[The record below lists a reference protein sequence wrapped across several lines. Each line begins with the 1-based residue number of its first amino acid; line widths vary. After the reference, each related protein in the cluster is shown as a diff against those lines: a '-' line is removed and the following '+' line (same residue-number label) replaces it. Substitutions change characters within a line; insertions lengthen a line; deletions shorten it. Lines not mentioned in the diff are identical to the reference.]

1 MDKYPSIEDNE
12 FQFKIAKKLEFRNLD
27 NVDGL
32 YPHQEF
38 VRRFMSPYTP
48 YDSLI
53 MYHSLGSGKSIACI
67 AVAVDHY
74 IHDKKKCIIVTKG
87 DSGTENFAKQIQMY
101 HKMSSRSED
110 WNMSSFSFKH
120 YISMSNQICNLH
132 DEDVTKAFSNSIIV
146 LDEVHNVKYLRKDNE
161 NSVYG
166 SIIRLLRLCSN
177 VKIIIATA
185 TPMTD
190 SPEQIQ
196 SLLGICNYSRN
207 DKWSMN
213 GIISYNSTIL
223 HKPESS
229 EIGTEK
235 FISGILVYPSYM
247 ISHQEIAYR
256 KENSVQ
262 PPDDIYRKLT
272 HISLFCFKDGIYG
285 REITKTKM
293 NKIKTNVLIT
303 SMSSKQT
310 KEIKYYKYKILPQY
324 AHMLTGKNLRQSSCK
339 YSKVIEDL
347 TMNTRGNTFIFL
359 EEVKGSGLLLLAS
372 VLEQHGYELYIGQD
386 LNNIPKKKRYT
397 MCVGSLDICPN
408 NTDRLDGFNSDI
420 NKDGEYVEVLL
431 GSRVIGES
439 ITLKNVRQFYCL
451 TPHWNDST
459 VDQAIGRVVR
469 NCSHSLLNKN
479 ERNVNIYIHAAIF
492 TDDPQSSVDIKKLA
506 KCKEKERHIQAVA
519 ETMISFAV
527 DRYKDDPELP
537 VTQVHNFAAAYL
549 HNHMDKLVYII
560 NNFFNKYHTT
570 LTTPTTS
577 NTPDVVSCRMCVGV
591 CECCGSQSRII
602 KHQNSH
608 PNNTA
613 GAQHSL
619 LMPIQKSVLDH
630 QKYES
635 VSSGLASRVV
645 SRSGNICCVSIVLL
659 SEALDIHHVICKEAI
674 CRIISSNIAM
684 TYENKTGYYFLRA
697 YGDNVFTVE
706 DISVPFVSMPDIS
719 VSDVPSY
726 SNTTHTHNSH
736 TSDVCV
742 CRMCVGVP
750 PDANRAVKHPTAN
763 AHLHTKYVS
772 VSVGCMLESGVYELD
787 VFRYMPVKHKAA
799 FIEEC
804 ILNNKQENLK
814 AWHLDGL
821 YANISINSTESRIF
835 HLLLY
840 RDLDSSYTS
849 SNIVPKKPMG
859 KTRMLDSDRWV
870 TVTDT
875 TVEQRVLNEYRILA
889 QGMIDYYDEH
899 FDIYGIISTIDG
911 DMRLRL
917 RDAEDVRKSSK
928 DNRYVRRGKNM
939 RSIKKEDLSQILNY
953 LYSNADT
960 SQEYN
965 FSINEM
971 AKRINDVLVK
981 KELYIV
987 V

>member
-1 MDKYPSIEDNE
+1 MDKYPSIEDDD
-12 FQFKIAKKLEFRNLD
+12 FQFKIAKRLEFRNLD
-27 NVDGL
+27 NIDGL

-74 IHDKKKCIIVTKG
+74 LHDGKKCIIVTKG

-101 HKMSSRSED
+101 HEMSSRSED
-110 WNMSSFSFKH
+110 WDMSIFSFRH
-120 YISMSNQICNLH
+120 YISMSNQVSNLL

-146 LDEVHNVKYLRKDNE
+146 LDEVHNVRYLRKE
-161 NSVYG
+161 TEKSVYG

-177 VKIIIATA
+177 LKIIIATA

-196 SLLGICNYSRN
+196 SLLGICNYSRDDAN
-207 DKWSMN
+207 RWSMN

-223 HKPESS
+223 HKPDSS
-229 EIGTEK
+229 EKGTEE
-235 FISGILVYPSYM
+235 FIPGIRVYPSYM
-247 ISHQEIAYR
+247 TSHQEIAYR
-256 KENSVQ
+256 KENGVQ

-272 HISLFCFKDGIYG
+272 HISLFCFEDGVYG
-285 REITKTKM
+285 REITQTKM
-293 NKIKTNVLIT
+293 TKIKTNVTIT
-303 SMSSKQT
+303 SMSTKQT
-310 KEIKYYKYKILPQY
+310 KEIKYYKYSILPQY
-324 AHMLTGKNLRQSSCK
+324 AHMLTGNNLRKSSCK

-372 VLEQHGYELYIGQD
+372 ILEQHGYELYIGQD
-386 LNNIPKKKRYT
+386 LNNITKKKRYT
-397 MCVGSLDICPN
+397 MCVGSSDICPN

-439 ITLKNVRQFYCL
+439 ITLKNVRQFYCI

-469 NCSHSLLNKN
+469 NGSHSVLDKN
-479 ERNVNIYIHAAIF
+479 QRNVNIYIHAAIF
-492 TDDPQSSVDIKKLA
+492 PDDPQSSVDIKKLA

-519 ETMISFAV
+519 ETMINFAV
-527 DRYKDDPELP
+527 DKYIDDPELP
-537 VTQVHNFAAAYL
+537 VMHVHNFAAAYL
-549 HNHMDKLVYII
+549 HNHMDRLVYVI
-560 NNFFNKYHTT
+560 NTFFNRYP
-570 LTTPTTS
+570 L
-577 NTPDVVSCRMCVGV
+577 G
-591 CECCGSQSRII
+591 
-602 KHQNSH
+602 
-608 PNNTA
+608 
-613 GAQHSL
+613 HS
-619 LMPIQKSVLDH
+619 
-630 QKYES
+630 
-635 VSSGLASRVV
+635 
-645 SRSGNICCVSIVLL
+645 VSIVLL
-659 SEALDIHHVICKEAI
+659 SEALDIHPVICQEAI
-674 CRIISSNIAM
+674 CRIISSNTAM
-684 TYENKTGYYFLRA
+684 TYNSDGILSEYKLNYYFLRA

-706 DISVPFVSMPDIS
+706 DLSVPFVSMPEIEVVDQTPSEQLKTTADTKTICTSES
-719 VSDVPSY
+719 VFEY
-726 SNTTHTHNSH
+726 NNS
-736 TSDVCV
+736 
-742 CRMCVGVP
+742 
-750 PDANRAVKHPTAN
+750 PTCPMSEYTN
-763 AHLHTKYVS
+763 ILGHLVS
-772 VSVGCMLESGVYELD
+772 ESFDENIIN
-787 VFRYMPVKHKAA
+787 VFRYMPVKQKAA

-804 ILNNKQENLK
+804 ILNNKQEALK
-814 AWHLDGL
+814 KWHLDSL
-821 YANISINSTESRIF
+821 YAYISIDSSSLEKQYSGSEHTNEEQNGSDIFSKHAFLENIF

-849 SNIVPKKPMG
+849 SNPVPKKPMG
-859 KTRMLDSDRWV
+859 KTRMLVQRYDDSGKNTLGHGVSEWV

-875 TVEQRVLNEYRILA
+875 TVEQRVLDEYRILA
-889 QGMIDYYDEH
+889 QGMINYYDEH
-899 FDIYGIISTIDG
+899 FPIYGIISTIDG

-917 RDAEDVRKSSK
+917 RDAEDVTKSSK

-939 RSIKKEDLSQILNY
+939 RSIKKDYLSQILNF
-953 LYSNADT
+953 LYSDASESIEDDN
-960 SQEYN
+960 N

-971 AKRINDVLVK
+971 AKRIDDALVK